1 MADVRTSRLVCPP
14 HLADE
19 IIAGNCVAF
28 VGAGF
33 SAAADLPAWTELL
46 RELASGVGES
56 LRAAIESALDR
67 DAGADGRYLAAQLLE
82 DGLGRERLIE
92 CLRERL
98 VVPHERLGPTMVR
111 RLQILRRIPFR
122 AILTTNFDN
131 MLAGDV
137 ATRDTYVGA
146 LRPQRHRWWEQQFW
160 LDHEGPLVLEIHG
173 DLTQTDAERQL
184 VLTRRDYRRRL
195 YQDPGY
201 QTFLRTVLS
210 TRTVLYLGFSFTD
223 AYLNELRSEVLSLL
237 DFRHDSFPV
246 AYAVVA
252 DSPPEV
258 REFYR
263 RHEGIELLDF
273 RISQRADQ
281 SRDFSGF
288 DRWLEAIY
296 EATSPR
302 PRFARMLA
310 GRRVLW
316 LDPHPENNFVVYRF
330 FASIAAE
337 PLDGQPLE
345 PVAVT
350 RVATAEQAR
359 DALLQARAQEQPFD
373 LILSHWGSNEAEL
386 HNDELLANGPRLLA
400 YMRSHD
406 LRAPVVLFS
415 ARTDFSERKRLAL
428 ALGARAY
435 CCSHEALFR
444 EIEAVFDRSF

>member
-1 MADVRTSRLVCPP
+1 MSAQRASRLVCPR

-46 RELASGVGES
+46 RELAHEVGDS
-56 LRAAIESALDR
+56 LRSAIEVALDR
-67 DAGADGRYLAAQLLE
+67 DSGADGRYLAAQLLE
-82 DGLGRERLIE
+82 DGLGRPRLIE
-92 CLRERL
+92 CLRDRL
-98 VVPHERLGPTMVR
+98 VVPRERLGPTMLR
-111 RLQILRRIPFR
+111 RLEILRRIPFR

-131 MLAGDV
+131 MLAGQV

-160 LDHEGPLVLEIHG
+160 VDHEGPLVLEIHG
-173 DLTQTDAERQL
+173 DLSQADAERQL

-273 RISQRADQ
+273 RVAQHADG

-310 GRRVLW
+310 RRRVLW
-316 LDPHPENNFVVYRF
+316 LDPHPENNFIVYRF
-330 FASIAAE
+330 FASIASE
-337 PLDGQPLE
+337 PLAGQRPE

-350 RVATAEQAR
+350 RVETAEQAR
-359 DALLQARAQEQPFD
+359 DALLDARTRAQPFD
-373 LILSHWGSNEAEL
+373 LVLSHWGANEAASW
-386 HNDELLANGPRLLA
+386 HGELLANGPRLLA
-400 YMRSHD
+400 YMRSLD

-415 ARTDFSERKRLAL
+415 ARTDFAKRKRLAL
-428 ALGARAY
+428 GLGAQAY
-435 CCSHEALFR
+435 CCSHQALFR
-444 EIEAVFDRSF
+444 EIEAVFDRRP

>member
-1 MADVRTSRLVCPP
+1 MTELRCPP

-19 IIAGNCVAF
+19 IVAGNCVAF

-33 SAAADLPAWTELL
+33 SAAANLPAWTQLL
-46 RELASGVGES
+46 RELASEVGES
-56 LRAAIESALDR
+56 LRAAIENALGR
-67 DAGADGRYLAAQLLE
+67 DSGADGRYLAAQLLE
-82 DGLGRERLIE
+82 DGLGRERLVE
-92 CLRERL
+92 RLRARL
-98 VVPHERLGPTMVR
+98 VVPREQLGPTMLR
-111 RLQILRRIPFR
+111 RLEILRRIPFR
-122 AILTTNFDN
+122 VILTTNFDH
-131 MLAGDV
+131 MLVGEV
-137 ATRDTYVGA
+137 ATRDSYVAG

-160 LDHEGPLVLEIHG
+160 VDHEGPLVLAIHG
-173 DLTQTDAERQL
+173 DLSQDDAERQL

-223 AYLNELRSEVLSLL
+223 AYLSELRSEVLSLL

-273 RISQRADQ
+273 SSNGR
-281 SRDFSGF
+281 RDFSGF

-296 EATSPR
+296 EASSPR
-302 PRFARMLA
+302 PRFARML
-310 GRRVLW
+310 GSRRVLW
-316 LDPHPENNFVVYRF
+316 LDPHPENNVIVYRF
-330 FASIAAE
+330 FASIAQERSAN
-337 PLDGQPLE
+337 
-345 PVAVT
+345 PVTVAQ
-350 RVATAEQAR
+350 VATAEQAR
-359 DALLQARAQEQPFD
+359 EALLDARTRAQPFD
-373 LILSHWGSNEAEL
+373 LVLSHWGENERASFGNE
-386 HNDELLANGPRLLA
+386 ELANGPRLLA
-400 YMRSHD
+400 QMRSLD

-415 ARTDFSERKRLAL
+415 SRTDFAERKRLAL

-435 CCSHEALFR
+435 CYRHEALFR
-444 EIEAVFDRSF
+444 ELEAVFESEP